1 MATDPFVA
9 KKASRRN
16 ENTDIGFFDRLK
28 LNNLITSVRV
38 KSIVLDDTHEK
49 FKDLGEWSALGA
61 IEFELISDPSSNLN
75 LIAYPLNPNI
85 KSFPLINEIVYTI
98 SLPSTA
104 LNENNTEKK
113 MYYINNVGIWNHPH
127 HNAFPSDPNNLTEI
141 QRDDYVFK
149 GQDTDTIED
158 DITVRQTNGSTGI
171 YLGKTF
177 EERDNIH
184 PLLPFEGDFIQEGR
198 WGNSLRFGSTVKN
211 KNNWSNYGQN
221 GDPITI
227 FRNGQGNQT
236 KEGWIPIVEDVNNDK
251 SSIYLTS
258 TQNVP
263 LTGSSTDYTSYP
275 SGSAPLGPNQY
286 NGAQILLNSGRL
298 VFNSTNDHIL
308 LSSPLSINLNAL
320 ESINIDTPKNF
331 IVQSK
336 NMYLG
341 SNKAKEP
348 LMLGEKTIT
357 WLSTLITS
365 LENLN
370 DQIIA
375 ATTSPTVPGAPSP
388 LPIINAA
395 AGTHKIT
402 LTKLKNELNNKVLTS
417 ESNFTV

>member
-1 MATDPFVA
+1 LKETLY
-9 KKASRRN
+9 KKVDG
-16 ENTDIGFFDRLK
+16 EILY
-28 LNNLITSVRV
+28 
-38 KSIVLDDTHEK
+38 VLEVQ
-49 FKDLGEWSALGA
+49 F
-61 IEFELISDPSSNLN
+61 
-75 LIAYPLNPNI
+75 
-85 KSFPLINEIVYTI
+85 
-98 SLPSTA
+98 
-104 LNENNTEKK
+104 
-113 MYYINNVGIWNHPH
+113 
-127 HNAFPSDPNNLTEI
+127 
-141 QRDDYVFK
+141 
-149 GQDTDTIED
+149 
-158 DITVRQTNGSTGI
+158 
-171 YLGKTF
+171 
-177 EERDNIH
+177 
-184 PLLPFEGDFIQEGR
+184 
-198 WGNSLRFGSTVKN
+198 KN
-211 KNNWSNYGQN
+211 KNNWSMYGQN

>member
-1 MATDPFVA
+1 M
-9 KKASRRN
+9 
-16 ENTDIGFFDRLK
+16 
-28 LNNLITSVRV
+28 
-38 KSIVLDDTHEK
+38 
-49 FKDLGEWSALGA
+49 
-61 IEFELISDPSSNLN
+61 
-75 LIAYPLNPNI
+75 
-85 KSFPLINEIVYTI
+85 
-98 SLPSTA
+98 
-104 LNENNTEKK
+104 
-113 MYYINNVGIWNHPH
+113 
-127 HNAFPSDPNNLTEI
+127 
-141 QRDDYVFK
+141 
-149 GQDTDTIED
+149 
-158 DITVRQTNGSTGI
+158 
-171 YLGKTF
+171 
-177 EERDNIH
+177 
-184 PLLPFEGDFIQEGR
+184 
-198 WGNSLRFGSTVKN
+198 
-211 KNNWSNYGQN
+211 YGQN

-227 FRNGQGNQT
+227 LRNGQGNQT